1 MNASA
6 YILTPGHFVAD
17 ENQRRIAVF
26 GLGGKFCA
34 SSLLL
39 TDRPPWSNHD
49 GSKNYAQGLAS
60 PGLLPRG
67 GKWSGEWVA
76 GIWVHAFNF
85 SHLGLRA
92 KYVRCIDT
100 NLSAF
105 ASAWAGGIASSP
117 RELRAAHTLPTLT
130 SMLVTGG
137 PPKPTQQIVCVD
149 ASGHAPTLCRCQAV
163 PLGHRGGGAM

>member
-1 MNASA
+1 MCGIVYAPMNASA

-92 KYVRCIDT
+92 KTQVGTPLHCADARLCPWDTGAVGRCRACTQAIQCIRCI
-100 NLSAF
+100 S
-105 ASAWAGGIASSP
+105 
-117 RELRAAHTLPTLT
+117 LRRCHGRLGV
-130 SMLVTGG
+130 SME
-137 PPKPTQQIVCVD
+137 
-149 ASGHAPTLCRCQAV
+149 
-163 PLGHRGGGAM
+163 